1 MTDRY
6 ASPDWLADAGVS
18 DGREYP
24 SRPRVGVGAVVLD
37 GPRVLL
43 VRRGKAPSYGKW
55 SLPGGMV
62 ELGETTRE
70 AVQREIEEECG
81 LKIQVART
89 CAASWTGWCAMP
101 RAAFVII
108 GCSSTTSRSVESGT
122 LCAASDAD
130 EAGWVEVN
138 EVARLDTTDGLLDM
152 IQRAQALAER
162 RRP

>member
-1 MTDRY
+1 
-6 ASPDWLADAGVS
+6 VS

-24 SRPRVGVGAVVLD
+24 SVPRVGVGAVVLD
-37 GPRVLL
+37 GGRVLL

-81 LKIQVART
+81 LKIRVGEVAGILDRVVRDGEGRIRYH
-89 CAASWTGWCAMP
+89 WVLVDYV
-101 RAAFVII
+101 AFP
-108 GCSSTTSRSVESGT
+108 ESGT

-130 EAGWVEVN
+130 EAAWVEVD

-152 IQRAQALAER
+152 IRRAQALAER
-162 RRP
+162 GRP